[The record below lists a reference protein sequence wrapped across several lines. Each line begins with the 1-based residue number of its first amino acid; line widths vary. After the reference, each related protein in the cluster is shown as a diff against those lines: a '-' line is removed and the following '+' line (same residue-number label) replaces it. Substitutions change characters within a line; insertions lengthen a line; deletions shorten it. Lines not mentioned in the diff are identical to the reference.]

1 MFGSHSGSGSIGTL
15 TILAAVALGALIT
28 PLDCTA
34 ARAQL
39 TDANLKLTNEELLFF
54 QEAELDRVVPSL
66 ERQLSKTADEV
77 VSTRGAADVRGRR
90 WHCTDTV

>member
-34 ARAQL
+34 ARAQQL
-39 TDANLKLTNEELLFF
+39 DANLKLVGEESLFF
-54 QEAELDRVVPSL
+54 QEADLDGAVPSL

-77 VSTRGAADVRGRR
+77 VSIRGSADVRGRR
-90 WHCTDTV
+90 WHCSDTV